1 ILRSTLRN
9 MAISTNSPNY
19 YLQDGAP
26 GHASRDTTAE
36 PDSRQIFPISWP
48 SFSPDLNPI
57 EMVWNWMKDWI
68 QNKYHEDKEL
78 SYDQLARAAWD
89 DIPGEFFEELIQTMP
104 ARCQAVID
112 AGGGHTP
119 Y

>member
-1 ILRSTLRN
+1 MCLLRN
-9 MAISTNSPNY
+9 NGCHLQLM
-19 YLQDGAP
+19 QDGAP
-26 GHASRDTTAE
+26 DHASRDTIAE
-36 PDSRQIFPISWP
+36 LHSRQIFPISWP

-68 QNKYHEDKEL
+68 QDKYPEDKEL
-78 SYDQLARAAWD
+78 SYDQLRQLVRAAWD